1 MGMKIGKSI
10 AFEVE
15 NQKMKVKTL
24 KKKIGF
30 GSNLGHIRV
39 KKKTK
44 SV

>member
-24 KKKIGF
+24 KKKKDLAQIWVI
-30 GSNLGHIRV
+30 SE
-39 KKKTK
+39 
-44 SV
+44 